1 MEIINVRSDNQT
13 SINKMKKHLNDPDA
27 VIVVAIL
34 ADWCGACRM
43 FKPVWHST
51 VNNYI
56 KSSAQKNKKL
66 ILATVQNTA
75 IQELNMENVQGFPTI
90 RIIKN
95 KHIINE
101 KLGGMEQDTLIRHID
116 EAKKMCVNISPK
128 SHAITSI
135 KRRKTK
141 KAKKAKKAKKVNKTN
156 KGKTRKSKG
165 KTRKSKGRSKSK
177 KGVRKVKR
185 KRRN

>member
-1 MEIINVRSDNQT
+1 
-13 SINKMKKHLNDPDA
+13 
-27 VIVVAIL
+27 
-34 ADWCGACRM
+34 M

-66 ILATVQNTA
+66 ILATVQDTA
-75 IQELNMENVQGFPTI
+75 IQELDMENVQGFPTI

-101 KLGGMEQDTLIRHID
+101 KLGGMEQDALMRHID

-141 KAKKAKKAKKVNKTN
+141 KAKKGNKT
-156 KGKTRKSKG
+156 KKG

>member
-34 ADWCGACRM
+34 ADWCGACQM

-66 ILATVQNTA
+66 ILATVQDTA
-75 IQELNMENVQGFPTI
+75 IQELDMENVQGFPTI

-95 KHIINE
+95 KHIIIE
-101 KLGGMEQDTLIRHID
+101 KLGGMEQDALVRHID

-128 SHAITSI
+128 SHTNKSK
-135 KRRKTK
+135 KRRKT
-141 KAKKAKKAKKVNKTN
+141 NKTN
-156 KGKTRKSKG
+156 KKNKTNKG

>member
-1 MEIINVRSDNQT
+1 MEIINVRSENQT

-34 ADWCGACRM
+34 ADWCGVCQM

-66 ILATVQNTA
+66 ILATVQDTA
-75 IQELNMENVQGFPTI
+75 IKELDMENVQGFPTI

-101 KLGGMEQDTLIRHID
+101 KLGGMEQDALMRHID

-128 SHAITSI
+128 SHTNKSR
-135 KRRKTK
+135 KRRKTNK
-141 KAKKAKKAKKVNKTN
+141 KKENKTNKKKENKTN
-156 KGKTRKSKG
+156 KGKTRKSKKRG
-165 KTRKSKGRSKSK
+165 
-177 KGVRKVKR
+177 RKVKR
-185 KRRN
+185 ERQN

>member
-13 SINKMKKHLNDPDA
+13 SINKMKKYLNDPDA

-34 ADWCGACRM
+34 ADWCGVCQM

-66 ILATVQNTA
+66 ILATVQDTA
-75 IQELNMENVQGFPTI
+75 IQELDMENVQGFPTI

-101 KLGGMEQDTLIRHID
+101 KLGGMEQDALMRHID

-128 SHAITSI
+128 SHTNKSR

-141 KAKKAKKAKKVNKTN
+141 KGNKTN
-156 KGKTRKSKG
+156 KG

-177 KGVRKVKR
+177 SKKGRRKVKR
-185 KRRN
+185 KQSNRKGKRRN

>member
-13 SINKMKKHLNDPDA
+13 TVNKMKRHLNDPDA

-43 FKPVWHST
+43 FKPVWHSAVEKYMT
-51 VNNYI
+51 
-56 KSSAQKNKKL
+56 SSAQKNKKL
-66 ILATVQNTA
+66 ILATVQDTA
-75 IQELNMENVQGFPTI
+75 IQKLNMENVQGFPTI

-101 KLGGMEQDTLIRHID
+101 KLGGMEQGALIQYID

-128 SHAITSI
+128 SHASKSR
-135 KRRKTK
+135 KRRRTNKG
-141 KAKKAKKAKKVNKTN
+141 NKTN
-156 KGKTRKSKG
+156 KGKSRKSKG
-165 KTRKSKGRSKSK
+165 ISKSK
-177 KGVRKVKR
+177 RESKREGRKVKR
-185 KRRN
+185 KQSNRKGKRRN

>member
-1 MEIINVRSDNQT
+1 MEIINVRSDNQAT
-13 SINKMKKHLNDPDA
+13 VNKMKKHLNDPDA

-34 ADWCGACRM
+34 ADWCGACQM

-66 ILATVQNTA
+66 ILATVQDAA
-75 IQELNMENVQGFPTI
+75 IQKLNMENVQGFPTI

-95 KHIINE
+95 KRIINE
-101 KLGGMEQDTLIRHID
+101 KLGGMEQDALMRHID

-128 SHAITSI
+128 SHTNKSR
-135 KRRKTK
+135 KRRKTNK
-141 KAKKAKKAKKVNKTN
+141 KKGNKTK

-165 KTRKSKGRSKSK
+165 KSK
-177 KGVRKVKR
+177 KEGRKVKR
-185 KRRN
+185 KQSNRKGKRRN

>member
-1 MEIINVRSDNQT
+1 MEIINVRSDNQAT
-13 SINKMKKHLNDPDA
+13 VDKMKKHLNEPDA

-51 VNNYI
+51 VEKYMT
-56 KSSAQKNKKL
+56 SSPQKNKKL

-75 IQELNMENVQGFPTI
+75 IQELNMVNVQGFPTI

-101 KLGGMEQDTLIRHID
+101 KLGGMEQGALIQYID
-116 EAKKMCVNISPK
+116 EAKQMCVNISPK
-128 SHAITSI
+128 SHASKSR
-135 KRRKTK
+135 KRRRTNKG
-141 KAKKAKKAKKVNKTN
+141 NKTN
-156 KGKTRKSKG
+156 KGKSRKSKG
-165 KTRKSKGRSKSK
+165 ISKSK
-177 KGVRKVKR
+177 REGRKVKR
-185 KRRN
+185 KQSNRKGKRRN

>member
-34 ADWCGACRM
+34 ADWCGACQM

-66 ILATVQNTA
+66 ILATVQDTA
-75 IQELNMENVQGFPTI
+75 IQELGMENVQGFPTI

-101 KLGGMEQDTLIRHID
+101 KLGGMEQDALMRHID
-116 EAKKMCVNISPK
+116 EAKKMCINIPPK
-128 SHAITSI
+128 SRTNKSR
-135 KRRKTK
+135 KRRKTNK
-141 KAKKAKKAKKVNKTN
+141 KKGNKTKKGYKTN
-156 KGKTRKSKG
+156 KRKTRKG
-165 KTRKSKGRSKSK
+165 KGRSKGK
-177 KGVRKVKR
+177 KRGRKVKR
-185 KRRN
+185 KRQN

>member
-66 ILATVQNTA
+66 ILATVQKYCNTR
-75 IQELNMENVQGFPTI
+75 V
-90 RIIKN
+90 KY
-95 KHIINE
+95 
-101 KLGGMEQDTLIRHID
+101 
-116 EAKKMCVNISPK
+116 
-128 SHAITSI
+128 
-135 KRRKTK
+135 
-141 KAKKAKKAKKVNKTN
+141 
-156 KGKTRKSKG
+156 GKCARLS
-165 KTRKSKGRSKSK
+165 
-177 KGVRKVKR
+177 
-185 KRRN
+185 NNPHH

>member
-1 MEIINVRSDNQT
+1 MEIINVRSDNQAT
-13 SINKMKKHLNDPDA
+13 VNKMKKHLNEPDA

-51 VNNYI
+51 VEKYMT
-56 KSSAQKNKKL
+56 SSPQKNKKL

-75 IQELNMENVQGFPTI
+75 IQELNMVNVQGFPTI

-101 KLGGMEQDTLIRHID
+101 KLGGMEQGALIQYID

-128 SHAITSI
+128 SHASKSR
-135 KRRKTK
+135 KRRRTNKG
-141 KAKKAKKAKKVNKTN
+141 NKTN
-156 KGKTRKSKG
+156 KGKSRKSKG
-165 KTRKSKGRSKSK
+165 ISKREG
-177 KGVRKVKR
+177 RKVKR
-185 KRRN
+185 KQSKKKGKRRN

>member
-1 MEIINVRSDNQT
+1 MEIINVRSDNQAT
-13 SINKMKKHLNDPDA
+13 VNKMKKHLNEPDA

-75 IQELNMENVQGFPTI
+75 IQELNMVNVQGFPTI

-101 KLGGMEQDTLIRHID
+101 KLGGMEQGALIQYID

-128 SHAITSI
+128 SHASKSR
-135 KRRKTK
+135 KRRRTNKG
-141 KAKKAKKAKKVNKTN
+141 NKTN
-156 KGKTRKSKG
+156 KGKSRKSKG
-165 KTRKSKGRSKSK
+165 INKGKRESKREG
-177 KGVRKVKR
+177 RKVKR
-185 KRRN
+185 KQSNRKGKRRN

>member
-34 ADWCGACRM
+34 ADWCGACQM
-43 FKPVWHST
+43 FKPVWNST

-66 ILATVQNTA
+66 ILATVQDAA
-75 IQELNMENVQGFPTI
+75 IQKLNMENVQGFPTI

-95 KHIINE
+95 KRIINE
-101 KLGGMEQDTLIRHID
+101 KLGGMEQDALMRHID

-128 SHAITSI
+128 SHTNKSR
-135 KRRKTK
+135 KRRKTNEK
-141 KAKKAKKAKKVNKTN
+141 KGNKTK

-165 KTRKSKGRSKSK
+165 KSK
-177 KGVRKVKR
+177 KEGRKVKR
-185 KRRN
+185 KQSNRKGKRRN

>member
-34 ADWCGACRM
+34 ADWCGACQM

-66 ILATVQNTA
+66 ILATVQDTA
-75 IQELNMENVQGFPTI
+75 IQELDMENVQGFPTI

-101 KLGGMEQDTLIRHID
+101 NLGGMEQDALMRHID

-128 SHAITSI
+128 SHTNKSR
-135 KRRKTK
+135 KRRKTNK
-141 KAKKAKKAKKVNKTN
+141 KKGNKTN
-156 KGKTRKSKG
+156 KKKGNKTKKG
-165 KTRKSKGRSKSK
+165 KSK
-177 KGVRKVKR
+177 KGARNVNR